1 MFVINVEFKKL
12 FLLQI
17 WGKSVWKV
25 VGKYWILIFTAG
37 LQEFWLK
44 VFEMEMFLFLLMSL
58 SFYNLKDFISFLKQ
72 SREGS
77 EFTSEIA

>member
-1 MFVINVEFKKL
+1 
-12 FLLQI
+12 
-17 WGKSVWKV
+17 
-25 VGKYWILIFTAG
+25 
-37 LQEFWLK
+37 
-44 VFEMEMFLFLLMSL
+44 MEMFLFLLMSL